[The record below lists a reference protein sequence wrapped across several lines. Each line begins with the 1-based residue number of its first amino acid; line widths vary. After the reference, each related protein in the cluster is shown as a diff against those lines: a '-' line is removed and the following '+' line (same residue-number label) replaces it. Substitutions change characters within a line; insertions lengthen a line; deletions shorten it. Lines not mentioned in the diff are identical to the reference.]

1 MGNYTNEELNVAL
14 WEVSSTISNCEKI
27 HGKFEEGTAQYSLLR
42 NRIKAMIISKLLIEY
57 ELSPEEQMSRHQT
70 DDRVKKLGLDRE
82 NVMVQYT
89 KAELT
94 EALRPVVSVI
104 SKCEKAQG
112 KSDEGTPHYRRVEN
126 LIKAMEI
133 AKALIEAQLA
143 LDEISGDL

>member
-1 MGNYTNEELNVAL
+1 MSNYTNEELNAAL
-14 WEVSSTISNCEKI
+14 REVSSTISKCEKI
-27 HGKFEEGTAQYSLLR
+27 HGKFAEGTPQYSLLR

-70 DDRVKKLGLDRE
+70 DD
-82 NVMVQYT
+82 
-89 KAELT
+89 
-94 EALRPVVSVI
+94 S
-104 SKCEKAQG
+104 
-112 KSDEGTPHYRRVEN
+112 EGTVHYRRNKN